1 MVRNFSI
8 PFASKPCYPVFISS
22 VRTQTHSLP
31 VFSSAGL
38 LSKASGVVRLLMK
51 LSELLILD
59 FLLKAALKELVDEF
73 PWWNFTMTPNL
84 TVLVH
89 VYIIAMFVRFD
100 VTG

>member
-1 MVRNFSI
+1 
-8 PFASKPCYPVFISS
+8 
-22 VRTQTHSLP
+22 
-31 VFSSAGL
+31 
-38 LSKASGVVRLLMK
+38 MK